1 MTTNTAAKVAG
12 HTEKEKV
19 EKRRALGRGL
29 ESLLPR
35 VVSTFKGGKDSGG
48 PGAEPLRSKE
58 ESDAALKGRSSTAAT
73 TVELKPSD
81 RVPNLAEQNHRP
93 STSSGE
99 AFSQRGES
107 PSTPLIGDVGRPQV
121 SALPTTGHDL
131 ASAPPPDS
139 FPTTNE
145 NQNPHP

>member
-35 VVSTFKGGKDSGG
+35 VVSTFKGGKDAGG
-48 PGAEPLRSKE
+48 SGAEALRSKE

-81 RVPNLAEQNHRP
+81 RVRDLAEQGSPPMGSGHAFSQIQGDP
-93 STSSGE
+93 STSLTAGVR
-99 AFSQRGES
+99 F
-107 PSTPLIGDVGRPQV
+107 PQ
-121 SALPTTGHDL
+121 
-131 ASAPPPDS
+131 ASS
-139 FPTTNE
+139 
-145 NQNPHP
+145 